1 MRYKKICVLGLGY
14 IGLPTASTFATQG
27 VQVIGVD
34 TNPKVVETLRN
45 GGLHIHEPGL
55 RTLVQ
60 AALGSGSLVIAEQ
73 PQPADAYII
82 AVPTPFFHDKRAD
95 MSYVIS
101 AAESLLPCLRSGNLV
116 VLESTSPP
124 RTTVDTLVPILE
136 RNGLKAGVD
145 FQLAYVPER
154 VLPGQIL
161 RELIENGRVIGGIDR
176 ASAEAGSDLYS
187 TFVRGEIILTDATTA
202 EMVKLMENTSRD
214 VNVAIANEFSRLGE
228 RFGID
233 VWEAI
238 EIANHHPRV
247 KILRPGPGV
256 GGHCIGV
263 DPWFLVEAAPDLTPL
278 IQAARRVNDSQPH
291 FTVQL
296 IRRVFGAQGLAGKN
310 VAVLGLAY
318 KPDVDDLRESPA
330 IEVAR
335 LLMEGGAIVRAYEPF
350 KPQAAITGIQLEP
363 TLETA
368 IQNADLLALMVPHTP
383 LVGLNPGYVAGRTP
397 ARLAVDAVNGWPRQA
412 WEAAG
417 FQVFRLGVGAEGDLQ

>member
-1 MRYKKICVLGLGY
+1 M
-14 IGLPTASTFATQG
+14 
-27 VQVIGVD
+27 IGVD
-34 TNPKVVETLRN
+34 INPQVVATLRN

-60 AALGSGSLVIAEQ
+60 AALGSGKLIIAEQ

-82 AVPTPFFHDKRAD
+82 AVPTPFYGNSENVLPKRAD

-101 AAESLLPCLRSGNLV
+101 AAESLLPYLRPGNLV

-124 RTTVDTLVPILE
+124 RTTIDLLAPILE
-136 RNGLKAGVD
+136 RSGLKAGVD

-187 TFVRGEIILTDATTA
+187 IFVRGEVILTDATTA

-214 VNVAIANEFSRLGE
+214 VNVAIANEFSRLAE

-238 EIANHHPRV
+238 DIANHHPRV

-278 IQAARRVNDSQPH
+278 VQAARQVNDSQPQ

-296 IRRVFGAQGLAGKN
+296 IRQAFGAKDLAGKN
-310 VAVLGLAY
+310 IAMLGLAY
-318 KPDVDDLRESPA
+318 KSDVDDLRESPA

-335 LLMEGGAIVRAYEPF
+335 QLEEAGAIVRAYEPF
-350 KPQAAITGIQLEP
+350 KPKAEIPGIQTSEYFRLEP
-363 TLETA
+363 TLEAA
-368 IQNADLLALMVPHTP
+368 IQNADLLALMVAHTP
-383 LVGLNPGYVAGRTP
+383 LVGLIPSRVAELTP
-397 ARLAVDAVNGWPRQA
+397 ARLVVDVVSGWSQHV

-417 FQVFRLGVGAEGDLQ
+417 FQVYRLGVGNKL